1 MSDIKIKCK
10 ALDTVGSSLEV
21 CNENNVVGMVPLS
34 LIADIIRDDDGC
46 IEALVIPKWLA
57 TDRGFIACNKPK
69 VTDDDIRAMWINAG
83 GTFHGPITETATMTE
98 ERIIKFIRGLL

>member
-1 MSDIKIKCK
+1 MKISNSKEVDTFCWEHRNNGCDGIKGGLIDEHGLTVNTAWRDKVTGEEIK
-10 ALDTVGSSLEV
+10 VEY
-21 CNENNVVGMVPLS
+21 E
-34 LIADIIRDDDGC
+34 
-46 IEALVIPKWLA
+46 
-57 TDRGFIACNKPK
+57 